1 VVAPFLPDAEKLAAI
16 REALPALG
24 AGIYLNTGSVGPL
37 PAETAAAMA
46 EIVEYELRIGRAAM
60 DYWDAF
66 LERLAEARG
75 AVAAVVGA
83 DVDQIAI
90 THSTSGAMNA
100 AVWSVDLRPG
110 DRIVTTAAEHT
121 GGLGPV
127 MAAAARTGAE
137 VAIVTIEPGEGDAD
151 HAILAAFDAAIRPG
165 TRLVVVS
172 HVLYTSGTR
181 LPVAAI
187 ARLAHE
193 RGAIVAV
200 DGAQSV
206 GAIPVSV
213 ADLGVDF
220 LAIPGQKWLLG
231 PEGTGALWASPAV
244 VERSLVSNASWF
256 TYERL
261 DATEAVPWRNA
272 RRFEDSGP
280 YRPGVTGLARSCG
293 WLSMYV
299 GLPWIHARGR
309 AMAEAA
315 VDRLTAIDG
324 VEMIT
329 PRDRMATLVTF
340 RIRGWDAQSALDE
353 LAGRTFA
360 IARTIPPLDALRL
373 SVGFFTTE
381 DEIER
386 VAAAVEL
393 IAAHTP
399 ETLPKRP
406 RLTIIGQEAGR

>member
-1 VVAPFLPDAEKLAAI
+1 VVAPFLPDAEKMAAI

-24 AGIYLNTGSVGPL
+24 AGIYLNTGSVGPM

-46 EIVEYELRIGRAAM
+46 EIVEYELRIGRASM

-75 AVAAVVGA
+75 AVAAVIGA
-83 DVDQIAI
+83 DVDDIAI

-127 MAAAARTGAE
+127 FAAAARTGAR
-137 VAIVTIEPGEGDAD
+137 VDVVDVGLGGDDDAIV
-151 HAILAAFDAAIRPG
+151 AAFDSAMGPD
-165 TRLVVVS
+165 TRLVVIS
-172 HVLYTSGTR
+172 HVLYTSGAR
-181 LPVAAI
+181 LPVEAI
-187 ARLAHE
+187 AALAHE

-220 LAIPGQKWLLG
+220 LAVPGQKWLLG
-231 PEGTGALWASPAV
+231 PEGTGALWAAPEV
-244 VERSLVSNASWF
+244 IERSLVSNASWF

-261 DATEAVPWRNA
+261 DATAAVPWKNA
-272 RRFEDSGP
+272 RRFEDSGQ

-315 VDRLTAIDG
+315 VDRLAAIDG
-324 VEMIT
+324 VELLT
-329 PRDRMATLVTF
+329 PRERMATLVTF
-340 RIRGWDAQSALDE
+340 RIRGWEAGAALDE
-353 LAGRTFA
+353 LAARTFA
-360 IARTIPPLDALRL
+360 IARTIPQLDALRL

-393 IAAHTP
+393 LAAHTP
-399 ETLPKRP
+399 ESLPKRP
-406 RLTIIGQEAGR
+406 RLTIIGQDAGR